1 MRTVFLLLACLAFVR
16 PAQAQPDPAQA
27 AEFVRQTGRDLA
39 ATVVAGATT
48 PEQRHERLT
57 PFVDRIVDVD
67 GVARFVLGR
76 FWRAATEDQR
86 RDYLQLFHTVLINQL
101 FHTVLING
109 VVGRLGDYQA
119 GSTRVVI
126 GKPEPKED
134 AVLVP
139 TVVERPNNQPVRVT
153 WMVVNGGGSPRI
165 ADVVAEGMSLRL
177 TQRNDY
183 TSFLSHHGNDVDALI
198 KALQQQVAAAAEQR

>member
-1 MRTVFLLLACLAFVR
+1 VRTVFLLLACLAFVR

-39 ATVVAGATT
+39 ATVAGATT

-86 RDYLQLFHTVLINQL
+86 RDYLQL

-165 ADVVAEGMSLRL
+165 ADVVAESMSLRL

>member
-1 MRTVFLLLACLAFVR
+1 VRIAVLLLACLAFVR

-27 AEFVRQTGRDLA
+27 AEFVRQAGRDLA
-39 ATVVAGATT
+39 ATVSGATT

-86 RDYLQLFHTVLINQL
+86 RDYLQL

-153 WMVVNGGGSPRI
+153 WMVVNGDGSPRI

-183 TSFLSHHGNDVDALI
+183 TSFLSHHGNDLDALI
-198 KALQQQVAAAAEQR
+198 KAL